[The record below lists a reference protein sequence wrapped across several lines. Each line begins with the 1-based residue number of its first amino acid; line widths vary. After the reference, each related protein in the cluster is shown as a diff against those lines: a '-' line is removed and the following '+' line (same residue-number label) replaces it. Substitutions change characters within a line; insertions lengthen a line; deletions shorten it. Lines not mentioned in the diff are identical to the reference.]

1 MDKKAIIERISLM
14 EDRYDEISRVLAAL
28 DDDTKKNVNLSVYSG
43 LLMDFMEHPD
53 DVTIYDGH
61 SQICFNFDFWTKELC
76 LESYETY
83 TQRDVIIKAFRRI
96 YNSRFEQVSI
106 AVDEPWD
113 DDIKPYRDMMGND
126 EYDQETV
133 TREYEE
139 LLAHKAQ

>member
-1 MDKKAIIERISLM
+1 MKTKNYNWLTRLIDKITKTDCPNNDSFNYYGRKV
-14 EDRYDEISRVLAAL
+14 VL
-28 DDDTKKNVNLSVYSG
+28 SSG
-43 LLMDFMEHPD
+43 TRDFV
-53 DVTIYDGH
+53 DVTIHDGH
-61 SQICFNFDFWTKELC
+61 SQVCFSFDFWTKELC

-106 AVDEPWD
+106 AADEPWD
-113 DDIKPYRDMMGND
+113 DDVKPYREMIGND

-139 LLAHKAQ
+139 LIALKAQ

>member
-1 MDKKAIIERISLM
+1 MADTSHRQNNQDGLPQQRLFQLLRAQV
-14 EDRYDEISRVLAAL
+14 VL
-28 DDDTKKNVNLSVYSG
+28 SSG
-43 LLMDFMEHPD
+43 TRDFV
-53 DVTIYDGH
+53 DVTIHDGR
-61 SQICFNFDFWTKELC
+61 SQVCFSFDFWTKELC

-133 TREYEE
+133 TREYEA
-139 LLAHKAQ
+139 LLALKA

>member
-1 MDKKAIIERISLM
+1 MKTKNYNWLTRLVDRI
-14 EDRYDEISRVLAAL
+14 
-28 DDDTKKNVNLSVYSG
+28 TKTDCPNNDCFNYYGRKVILSSG
-43 LLMDFMEHPD
+43 TRDFV
-53 DVTIYDGH
+53 DVTIHDRR
-61 SQICFNFDFWTKELC
+61 SQVCFSFDFWTKELC

-83 TQRDVIIKAFRRI
+83 TQRDVIIKTFRRI

-139 LLAHKAQ
+139 LIALKAQ